1 MGYGNYVMV
10 LHKGN
15 LVTLYG
21 HLEHVTVNEGQEIKQ
36 GTVIGYMGNTGISY
50 GAHLHFEIRK
60 YNRSLENI
68 NLHNKDYFGFIDP
81 EPYLNTGLPIGE
93 EKYERVQI
101 GSFYRRIMQNVLWN
115 ICKIR
120 ISGNNQKIWNVLQ
133 SAGRRI
139 HHPY

>member
-1 MGYGNYVMV
+1 
-10 LHKGN
+10 
-15 LVTLYG
+15 
-21 HLEHVTVNEGQEIKQ
+21 
-36 GTVIGYMGNTGISY
+36 MGNTGISY

-101 GSFYRRIMQNVLWN
+101 GSFLSENNANVLWN
-115 ICKIR
+115 ICENQDIR
-120 ISGNNQKIWNVLQ
+120 Q
-133 SAGRRI
+133 
-139 HHPY
+139 

>member
-1 MGYGNYVMV
+1 M
-10 LHKGN
+10 
-15 LVTLYG
+15 YG

-101 GSFYRRIMQNVLWN
+101 GSFL
-115 ICKIR
+115 
-120 ISGNNQKIWNVLQ
+120 S
-133 SAGRRI
+133 
-139 HHPY
+139 

>member
-1 MGYGNYVMV
+1 MRTDWKNNGSYCRKVIKVVNYLDGTNKILDKEGMGYGNYVMV

-21 HLEHVTVNEGQEIKQ
+21 HLEHVTVNEGQEINQ

-68 NLHNKDYFGFIDP
+68 NLHNKDYLDSLI
-81 EPYLNTGLPIGE
+81 LNHTLIP
-93 EKYERVQI
+93 V
-101 GSFYRRIMQNVLWN
+101 FL
-115 ICKIR
+115 
-120 ISGNNQKIWNVLQ
+120 
-133 SAGRRI
+133 
-139 HHPY
+139 